1 MSEFH
6 DVVIIGAGPAG
17 STAANLLAV
26 AGLDVVVL
34 ERAVFPRFHVGESL
48 LPCDLPLLDRLGVE
62 PDGERFQYKGGAEFI
77 DERSGD
83 QVIYNF
89 ADGLDGTP
97 EHAWQVERAI
107 FDQLLATAAQ
117 KRGATIRF
125 GEAVTAVSFEEQAVQ
140 VQVGTDSVRGRYLI
154 DASGQDALL
163 ARNFAAVEPLRDMG
177 RAAVFGHYEGISPAI
192 QEELGTQGN
201 VKILM
206 IDDGWIWLIPLVGG
220 RVSVGVV
227 KWRGKIDEAL
237 HEREIAGSPLLQ
249 RLLAGSQRTPLRI
262 LGNFAFRNRRS
273 LGSRYVC
280 VGDAACFLD
289 PVFSSG
295 ISLAMLGAE
304 QVADRLEI
312 AIARGD
318 EADAALM
325 VPFRERMR
333 SAYDSFEQL
342 IRRFYH
348 SKMIH
353 NLFFGGDPDPELRR
367 GLISVLAGDIWRDDN
382 RFLTLL
388 MASKRRQRPR
398 MGPSGQA

>member
-48 LPCDLPLLDRLGVE
+48 LPCDLPLLKRLGVK
-62 PDGERFQYKGGAEFI
+62 PDGKFFQYKGGAEFI

-83 QVIYNF
+83 QVIYAF

-117 KRGATIRF
+117 GRGATIRF
-125 GEAVTAVSFEEQAVQ
+125 GEAAKAVTFDEQAVQ
-140 VQVGTDSVRGRYLI
+140 VQVGTDVLRARYLI

-163 ARNFAAVEPLRDMG
+163 ARNFAAVEPLKEMG
-177 RAAVFGHYEGISPAI
+177 RAAVFGHYEGISPSV
-192 QEELGTQGN
+192 QEELGSQGN
-201 VKILM
+201 VKILL
-206 IDDGWIWLIPLVGG
+206 IDDGWIWLIPLVGA

-237 HEREIAGSPLLQ
+237 HEREIAGSTLLQ

-304 QVADRLEI
+304 QVADRL
-312 AIARGD
+312 ALALARG
-318 EADAALM
+318 
-325 VPFRERMR
+325 
-333 SAYDSFEQL
+333 
-342 IRRFYH
+342 
-348 SKMIH
+348 
-353 NLFFGGDPDPELRR
+353 
-367 GLISVLAGDIWRDDN
+367 
-382 RFLTLL
+382 
-388 MASKRRQRPR
+388 
-398 MGPSGQA
+398 

>member
-1 MSEFH
+1 MSELH

-48 LPCDLPLLDRLGVE
+48 LPCDLPLLERLGIE
-62 PDGERFQYKGGAEFI
+62 PDGERFQYKGGAEFF

-83 QVIYNF
+83 HVIYPF

-97 EHAWQVERAI
+97 EHAWQVERAV
-107 FDQLLATAAQ
+107 FDQLLATAASG
-117 KRGATIRF
+117 RGAKIRF
-125 GEAVTAVSFEEQAVQ
+125 GEAATAVSFDKDAVR
-140 VQVGTDSVRGRYLI
+140 VQVGAAELRARYLI

-163 ARNFAAVEPLRDMG
+163 AREFSAVEPLKDMG
-177 RAAVFGHYEGISPAI
+177 RAAVFGHYKGISPAI
-192 QEELGTQGN
+192 QAELGADGN
-201 VKILM
+201 VKILL

-237 HEREIAGSPLLQ
+237 HEREIAASPLLQ

-304 QVADRLEI
+304 QVADRLVL
-312 AIARGD
+312 ALARGD
-318 EADAALM
+318 EADPALM
-325 VPFRERMR
+325 VPYSERMQ

-348 SKMIH
+348 SRMIH

-382 RFLTLL
+382 RFQALL
-388 MASKRRQRPR
+388 MASKRRRRPR
-398 MGPSGQA
+398 MAPPGQA